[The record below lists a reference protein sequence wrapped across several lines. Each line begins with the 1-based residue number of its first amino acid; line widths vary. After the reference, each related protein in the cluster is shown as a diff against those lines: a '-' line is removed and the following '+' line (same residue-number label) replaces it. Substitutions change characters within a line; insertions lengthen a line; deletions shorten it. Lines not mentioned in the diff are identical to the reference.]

1 MTYKV
6 TVSYKA
12 KGNNPAMEQVVAGV
26 SKVEHTFKTIGGD
39 KVEVLNVYAKN
50 RKWSCWGIGSILS
63 INMTP
68 EFKKNAVLN
77 INMVPSFNM
86 G

>member
-1 MTYKV
+1 MTYRV

-12 KGNNPAMEQVVAGV
+12 KSNGPAMEQVVAGV
-26 SKVEHTFKTIGGD
+26 SKVERTFKTISGD

-50 RKWSCWGIGSILS
+50 RQWSCWGVGSILS
-63 INMTP
+63 
-68 EFKKNAVLN
+68 

-86 G
+86 S